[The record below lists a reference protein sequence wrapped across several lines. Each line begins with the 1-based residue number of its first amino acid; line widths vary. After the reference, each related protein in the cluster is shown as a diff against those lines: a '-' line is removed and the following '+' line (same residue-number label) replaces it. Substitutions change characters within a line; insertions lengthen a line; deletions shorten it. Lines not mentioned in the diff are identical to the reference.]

1 MYQILN
7 KYTMKLIKIA
17 CSAFLLFAFN
27 IANAQ
32 DDLMKELDSAP
43 KEKVAASAAFKG
55 LQICNIQS
63 TKLPAKHD
71 WYFLVTHRFGD
82 VTHGLDNFFG
92 LDAAYTRIG
101 GIYGVTDWWSLGVSR
116 HTYNKTF
123 ELASKLRFAN
133 QMENGFPFTLAIY
146 NTMDVNSAL
155 KKEVDPALK
164 FNNRL
169 AFTSQLLIS
178 RKFNESVSLELD
190 PIFVHKNLYEPTEE
204 NKDQFLIAAGGRFK
218 VSKRMSLNIEY
229 AARMNKMKDTPYYNP
244 LSIGMDIDTGGHI
257 FQLVFS
263 NSQAM
268 NDVAYFTNGLGRWDA
283 GQRGIFFGFN
293 MYRVF

>member
-1 MYQILN
+1 
-7 KYTMKLIKIA
+7 MKLIKIA

-32 DDLMKELDSAP
+32 DDLMNELDSAP
-43 KEKVAASAAFKG
+43 KEKVATSAAFKG

-63 TKLPAKHD
+63 TKLPAKHE
-71 WYFLVTHRFGD
+71 WYFVVSHRFGD
-82 VTHGLDNFFG
+82 ATHGLDNFFG
-92 LDAAYTRIG
+92 LDAAYTKLG
-101 GIYGVTDWWSLGVSR
+101 GIYGVTNWLSLGLSR
-116 HTYNKTF
+116 HTYNKTY
-123 ELASKLRFAN
+123 EGTSKLRIAN
-133 QMENGFPFTLAIY
+133 QMESGFPFTIVVY
-146 NTMDVNSAL
+146 NTVDVNSAL
-155 KKEVDPALK
+155 KKEIDPELK
-164 FNNRL
+164 FSDRL

-178 RKFNESVSLELD
+178 SKLNESISIEVN
-190 PIFVHKNLYEPTEE
+190 PILVHKNLYEPTQE

-218 VSKRMSLNIEY
+218 VSKRMSFNIDY

-257 FQLVFS
+257 FQMVFS

-268 NDVAYFTNGLGRWDA
+268 NDVAYFTNGLGQWDA

>member
-1 MYQILN
+1 
-7 KYTMKLIKIA
+7 MKLIKIA

-43 KEKVAASAAFKG
+43 KEKVATSAAFKG

-63 TKLPAKHD
+63 TKLPAKHE
-71 WYFLVTHRFGD
+71 WYFIVSHRFGD

-92 LDAAYTRIG
+92 LDAAYTKLG
-101 GIYGVTDWWSLGVSR
+101 GIYGVTNWLSLGLSR
-116 HTYNKTF
+116 HTYNKTY
-123 ELASKLRFAN
+123 EGTSKLRIAN
-133 QMENGFPFTLAIY
+133 QMESGFPFTIVVY
-146 NTMDVNSAL
+146 NTVDVNSAL
-155 KKEVDPALK
+155 KKEIDPELK
-164 FNNRL
+164 FSDRL

-178 RKFNESVSLELD
+178 SKLNESISIEVN
-190 PIFVHKNLYEPTEE
+190 PVFVHKNLYEPTQE

-218 VSKRMSLNIEY
+218 LSKRMSFNFDY

-257 FQLVFS
+257 FQMVFS

-268 NDVAYFTNGLGRWDA
+268 NDVAYFTNGLGQWDA